1 MKDEMIEPTQYALY
15 ERLCDAVIKGDRDAA
30 LQAFTR
36 WGIETEVVDTHDFS
50 PYGPLIC
57 AHRQWGAEI
66 RVTLTPKGT
75 VIQVY
80 RIEGCPFCVDILYY
94 RENKAKV
101 YINEEYPM

>member
-1 MKDEMIEPTQYALY
+1 MRDEMFEPTQKTLY
-15 ERLCDAVIKGDRDAA
+15 ERLCDAVAQGSRKAA
-30 LQAFTR
+30 LQALKA
-36 WGIETEVVDTHDFS
+36 WGIETEVVEEPAFS

-57 AHRQWGAEI
+57 AHRQWGAEV

-94 RENKAKV
+94 RENKARV
-101 YINEEYPM
+101 CITDNFPM

>member
-1 MKDEMIEPTQYALY
+1 MKDEMIEPTQYVLY
-15 ERLCDAVIKGDRDAA
+15 ERLCDAVMKGDRNAA

-36 WGIETEVVDTHDFS
+36 WGIEPEVVDTHDFS

-57 AHRQWGAEI
+57 AHRQFGAEI

-75 VIQVY
+75 VIQVF

-94 RENKAKV
+94 RENKARV
-101 YINEEYPM
+101 CITEEFPM

>member
-1 MKDEMIEPTQYALY
+1 MEDKMIGPTQYALY
-15 ERLCDAVIKGDRDAA
+15 ERLFDAVIKGDRDAA

-57 AHRQWGAEI
+57 AHRQWGAEM

-94 RENKAKV
+94 RQNKAKV